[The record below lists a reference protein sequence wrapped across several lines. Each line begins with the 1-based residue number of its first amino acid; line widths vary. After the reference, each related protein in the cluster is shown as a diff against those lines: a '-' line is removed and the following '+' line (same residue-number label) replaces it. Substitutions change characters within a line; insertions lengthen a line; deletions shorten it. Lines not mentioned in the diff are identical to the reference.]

1 MPISFPICA
10 LKEKRESDDLG
21 WPCSVVQRG
30 YFLSKQIVT
39 GRKKKYLAGMN
50 LGFITGLNIR
60 LIPRS
65 VVHTR
70 HFVLFP
76 YVQKYYF
83 SEKNGLYN
91 KIRRFLLCKN
101 FFFFKMYFDIYL
113 D

>member
-1 MPISFPICA
+1 MAVFCRATRLFFIKTNSIGA
-10 LKEKRESDDLG
+10 
-21 WPCSVVQRG
+21 Q
-30 YFLSKQIVT
+30 
-39 GRKKKYLAGMN
+39 KKNIWRGMN

-101 FFFFKMYFDIYL
+101 LFFFENVL
-113 D
+113 

>member
-1 MPISFPICA
+1 MAVFCRATRLFFIKTNSIGA
-10 LKEKRESDDLG
+10 
-21 WPCSVVQRG
+21 Q
-30 YFLSKQIVT
+30 
-39 GRKKKYLAGMN
+39 KKYLAGMN

-101 FFFFKMYFDIYL
+101 FFFF
-113 D
+113 